1 MPKRF
6 ATSSAVRYYSRDD
19 VRGCIE
25 DVTVERVAIVSG
37 AFPPSILMG
46 YMPEDSLVRRVRFSD
61 ITAYGQPIRSV
72 PECRMI
78 CERTKEITFEKGN
91 NE

>member
-1 MPKRF
+1 
-6 ATSSAVRYYSRDD
+6 
-19 VRGCIE
+19 
-25 DVTVERVAIVSG
+25 
-37 AFPPSILMG
+37 MG